1 MPRNLDPATLAEL
14 SAGNVSPA
22 FLVSLHFK
30 SGVAYVWSGIGP
42 IAYGGNT
49 YQGVGSL
56 GEISA
61 ISEDSE
67 ISARGIVLTLSGIDR
82 TLWADC
88 MSDIQI
94 GAPASVLFG
103 LLTAGLQFIGSP
115 YTIFGGIVDQP
126 KISVGGDT
134 LSISLA
140 LENNLIDLK
149 RASNRRYTAADQ
161 RLRYPT
167 DIGFNWVEVLNDIA
181 LRWGS

>member
-14 SAGNVSPA
+14 SAGNVNPA
-22 FLVSLHFK
+22 FLVSLQFT
-30 SGVAYVWSGIGP
+30 SGVQYVWSGIGQ
-42 IAYGGNT
+42 IAYGGNI

-61 ISEDSE
+61 ISEGSE
-67 ISARGIVLTLSGIDR
+67 ISAKGIALTLSGIDR
-82 TLWADC
+82 TLLADC
-88 MSDIQI
+88 NADIQI

-103 LLTAGLQFIGSP
+103 LLTSGLQFIGSP
-115 YTIFGGIVDQP
+115 YTIFGGTVDQS
-126 KISVGGDT
+126 KISVGGDK

-140 LENNLIDLK
+140 LENKLIDLQ

-167 DIGFNWVEVLNDIA
+167 DIGFNWVEPLNDIA